1 MLLGH
6 PALQQISGREKNV
19 LHFRL
24 GLQKEKNYGI
34 FIICV
39 NFVFKVE
46 FSFEMVRVE
55 GFDLI
60 IIA

>member
-1 MLLGH
+1 MAFSL
-6 PALQQISGREKNV
+6 
-19 LHFRL
+19 
-24 GLQKEKNYGI
+24 
-34 FIICV
+34 CV

-55 GFDLI
+55 GFDSV